1 MPVWLWIIIIVLII
15 LAVSPLFVL
24 PYILYSILLVR
35 GKDKKKWGRECPDPE
50 DEEYKRM
57 FDIGAAWEKE
67 YHERKT
73 EVDITSEGFHLFGEY
88 FDFGGKNA
96 VIIIPGRM
104 ESLLYSYYFAE
115 PYRKLGF
122 NVLVIDN
129 RSHGLSDGTVHCL
142 GYKEYRDLINWG
154 RLLHERFH
162 NEKVFF
168 HGICI
173 GASAALFALTSDDC
187 PDYFAGMVSEGM
199 YTTFYDLFK
208 NHMVEG
214 HHLVYPWSPLVMMY
228 IRLFSH
234 ADAVHDGPIYRID
247 RLDKPILFLHSKE
260 DRFSLP
266 SEGEM
271 VYNKCNSK
279 KKLVWFDKGA
289 HSRIRINNPEG
300 YDKAIFDFYKEL
312 GF

>member
-1 MPVWLWIIIIVLII
+1 MPVWLWIIIIFLIT
-15 LAVSPLFVL
+15 LAISPFIVL

-35 GKDKKKWGRECPDPE
+35 GKDKSKWGRECSIPD

-57 FDIGAAWEKE
+57 FDIGIAWEKQYRE
-67 YHERKT
+67 NKT
-73 EVDITSEGFHLFGEY
+73 EVDITSEGYHLYGEY
-88 FDFGGKNA
+88 FDFGGKTA
-96 VIIIPGRM
+96 VIIVAGRM

-129 RSHGLSDGTVHCL
+129 RSHGLSDGRVHSL

-154 RLLHERFH
+154 KLLHDRFH
-162 NEKVFF
+162 NEKIVF

-173 GASAALFALTSDDC
+173 GSSASLFAFVSPDC
-187 PDYFAGMVSEGM
+187 PDYFAGMVAEGM
-199 YTTFYDLFK
+199 YTTFYDSFK
-208 NHMVEG
+208 NHMVDG
-214 HHLVYPWSPLVMMY
+214 HHPVYPWSPLVMMY
-228 IRLFSH
+228 VRLISR

-247 RLDKPILFLHSKE
+247 RLTKPILFLYSKE

-266 SEGEM
+266 KEGEM
-271 VYNKCNSK
+271 VYNKCKSK
-279 KKLVWFDKGA
+279 KKLVWFEKGA
-289 HSRIRINNPEG
+289 HSRIRINDQEG

-312 GF
+312 GY